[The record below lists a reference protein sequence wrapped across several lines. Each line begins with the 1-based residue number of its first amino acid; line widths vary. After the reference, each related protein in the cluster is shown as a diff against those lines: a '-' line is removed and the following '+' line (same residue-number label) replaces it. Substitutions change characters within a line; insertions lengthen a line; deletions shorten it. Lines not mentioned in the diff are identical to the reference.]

1 MPPRHAPPGGT
12 LRRIVLPAS
21 VIALLAVAVYA
32 FVELG
37 SFLAKEDPIE
47 KADAILVLAGTP
59 MNRPLEGADLYL
71 AGYSPRIVLSR
82 QTMERGEQA
91 LGDRGVA
98 FAEDVDRTRDVFVR
112 LGIPA
117 EAIIIP
123 PRIHDSTAAEAITL
137 RELAGAH
144 GWRRVIIVSSKYH
157 LRRAGFAFRR
167 ELRGTR
173 IEILMRGTRYDDA
186 QPERWWR
193 RRRDI
198 REITAEVPKLVAYAL
213 GLGA

>member
-1 MPPRHAPPGGT
+1 M
-12 LRRIVLPAS
+12 
-21 VIALLAVAVYA
+21 YA
-32 FVELG
+32 FVEVG
-37 SFLAKEDPIE
+37 SFLAKEDAIE
-47 KADAILVLAGTP
+47 KADAILVLAGTR
-59 MNRPLEGADLYL
+59 MDRPLEGANLYL
-71 AGYSPRIVLSR
+71 AGYAPRIVLSR
-82 QTMERGEQA
+82 QTMERGERA

-98 FAEDVDRTRDVFVR
+98 FAEDVDQTRDAFVR

-137 RELAGAH
+137 RELAVAH
-144 GWRRVIIVSSKYH
+144 GWRRIIVVSSKYH

-167 ELRGTR
+167 ELRGTSV
-173 IEILMRGTRYDDA
+173 EILMRGTRYDDV

-193 RRRDI
+193 RRSDI
-198 REITAEVPKLVAYAL
+198 REIIPEVPKLVAYAL